1 MSTNN
6 LLSDFMSK
14 FGKECKKYESFSIRS
29 KLNCRDAQEQVVRV
43 MNLQDGLDGFFAKTT
58 NNFDCKV
65 IEFNNHNMNDI
76 KYNELNTDK
85 IQTSLSQK
93 YKEIYDLK
101 DKIDFI
107 IPKLNKIQNIININ
121 YELNISE
128 VASRLDNLIAVN
140 TQLKKTDIH
149 KNYQSI
155 YSYEKLNKIL
165 NNINK

>member
-1 MSTNN
+1 MSTSN

-14 FGKECKKYESFSIRS
+14 YGKECKKYESFSIRS

-76 KYNELNTDK
+76 KYNELDTDK
-85 IQTSLSQK
+85 IETSLSQK

-107 IPKLNKIQNIININ
+107 IPKLDKIQNIININ

-128 VASRLDNLIAVN
+128 VQSRLDNLITIN
-140 TQLKKTDIH
+140 IQLTKMDIY

-155 YSYEKLNKIL
+155 DSYEKLNDIL
-165 NNINK
+165 SNIYK

>member
-1 MSTNN
+1 MNTSN

-14 FGKECKKYESFSIRS
+14 FGKECKKYEPFSIHL

-58 NNFDCKV
+58 NKFDRKV

-76 KYNELNTDK
+76 KHNELNTDK
-85 IQTSLSQK
+85 IETSLSQK

-107 IPKLNKIQNIININ
+107 IPKLDKIQNVINID

-128 VASRLDNLIAVN
+128 VASRLDNLITIN
-140 TQLKKTDIH
+140 TQLKKIDIH

-155 YSYEKLNKIL
+155 YSYEKLNEIL
-165 NNINK
+165 SNINK